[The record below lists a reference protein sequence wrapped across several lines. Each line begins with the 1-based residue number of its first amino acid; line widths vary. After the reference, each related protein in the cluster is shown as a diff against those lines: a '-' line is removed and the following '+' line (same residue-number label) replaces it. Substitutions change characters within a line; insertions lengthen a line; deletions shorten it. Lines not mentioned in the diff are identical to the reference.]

1 MTDMTRA
8 EEVLER
14 NDAETKAFRKWL
26 DGVYETLS
34 EKRGIPADKLRYAP
48 TCDTGAVALDLYV
61 AFSWGIKP
69 EVVAEMLAAFMKFK
83 APYLYGEP
91 RTPYWYQMR

>member
-1 MTDMTRA
+1 MDTESQDLRDPV
-8 EEVLER
+8 EQKQFK
-14 NDAETKAFRKWL
+14 DWL
-26 DGVYETLS
+26 DCVFEILS
-34 EKRGIPADKLRYAP
+34 EKRDIPTDKLRYAP

-69 EVVAEMLAAFMKFK
+69 EVVAAMLEAFMKFK

-91 RTPYWYQMR
+91 RTPYWYQMK